1 MYIPVPRTARSNG
14 SILKEIDPE
23 YSLEGRMLKLR
34 LQYSGHMMQRPDSL
48 EETLRL
54 GKIESKRRRGRQIVR
69 WPDNITDSMD
79 VSLSKLQDIVNDRCN
94 WQAAAHGVI
103 EDWT

>member
-1 MYIPVPRTARSNG
+1 MYIPVPRTARSNR

-48 EETLRL
+48 EDTLRL
-54 GKIESKRRRGRQIVR
+54 GKIESKRRAWQKMKWLNG
-69 WPDNITDSMD
+69 ITDSMD
-79 VSLSKLQDIVNDRCN
+79 MNLRKLLAMMKDRTALC
-94 WQAAAHGVI
+94 AAVHGVGKSR
-103 EDWT
+103 T

>member
-1 MYIPVPRTARSNG
+1 MYIPVPRTARSNR

-48 EETLRL
+48 EDTLRL
-54 GKIESKRRRGRQIVR
+54 GKIESKRRGGRQIIR
-69 WPDNITDSMD
+69 WLDSITDSMD
-79 VSLSKLQDIVNDRCN
+79 VSLSKLQEIVNDRCN
-94 WQAAAHGVI
+94 CQAAA
-103 EDWT
+103 

>member
-1 MYIPVPRTARSNG
+1 MYILVPRTARSNG
-14 SILKEIDPE
+14 SVLKEIDPE
-23 YSLEGRMLKLR
+23 YSLEGLMLKLR
-34 LQYSGHMMQRPDSL
+34 LQYSGHTMQRADSL

-54 GKIESKRRRGRQIVR
+54 GKIESKRRGQQIIR
-69 WPDNITDSMD
+69 WLDSITDLMD
-79 VSLSKLQDIVNDRCN
+79 VSLSKLQEIVNDRCI